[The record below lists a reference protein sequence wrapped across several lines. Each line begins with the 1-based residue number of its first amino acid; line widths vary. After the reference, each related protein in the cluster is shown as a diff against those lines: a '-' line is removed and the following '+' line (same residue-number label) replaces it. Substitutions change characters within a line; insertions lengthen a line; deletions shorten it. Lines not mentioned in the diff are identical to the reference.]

1 MREGQVSVVLS
12 HEERYQSAL
21 EQAKVGLGEGGI
33 PIGGALFLGDELIA
47 TGRNRRVQENSPIIH
62 GEIDVFRAAGR
73 PQHSWYG
80 SLVLYTTLSP
90 CYMCAG
96 ASSIYGVTTLVIG
109 ENTNFSESED
119 LLTSRGI
126 EVIVLNDPET
136 LEMFT
141 DWTRAHQE
149 LWFEDIPDPRR
160 QM

>member
-1 MREGQVSVVLS
+1 MLS

-21 EQAKVGLGEGGI
+21 EEAKLGLSEGGI
-33 PIGGALFLGDELIA
+33 PIGGALYLGDELIA
-47 TGRNRRVQENSPIIH
+47 TGRNRRVQEDSPIIH

-73 PQHSWYG
+73 PQPSWYG

-109 ENTNFSESED
+109 ENRNFSESED
-119 LLTSRGI
+119 LLKSRGI
-126 EVIVLNDPET
+126 EVIILDHPET
-136 LEMFT
+136 LDMFT
-141 DWTRAHQE
+141 NWTSTHQE

-160 QM
+160 QT